1 MFSLLG
7 MLAERPTTL
16 RDSLPDAPRS
26 VDWLSQEHPQGCG
39 IALCSAEKTWHLHKN
54 AGRVRAD
61 PVLYEIATAEAAE
74 IVLAH
79 VRQRTVGRV
88 RLDNTQPFR
97 HDRWV
102 FAHKGT
108 IRDLDFLRRR
118 TSAKRA
124 RQVGGDTDSELLFAY
139 LLSCLDAGHAT
150 GVDPADPA
158 DPADAALTF
167 AAREMG
173 EHSAPGEYS
182 FLMSDGAS
190 LYAYRHGIP
199 LFVLQRRQRQ
209 GDSAPSFG
217 VVLVASDRISDEAW
231 QLEELALL
239 RVDRQPFPRLRVLAR
254 GLQSQTEPQP
264 ASTPELPFTD

>member
-7 MLAERPTTL
+7 MVAERPTTL
-16 RDSLPDAPRS
+16 RDCLPDAPS
-26 VDWLSQEHPQGCG
+26 SIDWLSQEHPHGSG
-39 IALCSAEKTWHLHKN
+39 IALCAAEETWHLHKY
-54 AGRVRAD
+54 AGRVPVD
-61 PVLYEIATAEAAE
+61 PPFYEIATTEAAE

-79 VRQRTVGRV
+79 VRQKTVGRV
-88 RLDNTQPFR
+88 CLDNTQPFR

-102 FAHKGT
+102 FAHQGT
-108 IRDLDFLRRR
+108 IRNLDFLRRR

-139 LLSCLDAGHAT
+139 LLSCLDAGHAE
-150 GVDPADPA
+150 GVHPTEHT
-158 DPADAALTF
+158 DAALNF
-167 AAREMG
+167 AAREMS
-173 EHSAPGEYS
+173 EHSASGEYS

-199 LFVLQRRQRQ
+199 LFVLQRRQRPCA
-209 GDSAPSFG
+209 SAPSFG
-217 VVLVASDRISDEAW
+217 VVLVASDRLSDEAW

-254 GLQSQTEPQP
+254 GSQPEPQP
-264 ASTPELPFTD
+264 GSTPELPFTD